1 MTIEIELTRTADTG
15 DLAQALSAK
24 GFETDTPGSGCIRVE
39 AADCTVVA
47 HALESWAAERGL
59 PFVPQHLDERH
70 LVLSPPGS

>member
-15 DLAQALSAK
+15 DLAQALSAE
-24 GFETDTPGSGCIRVE
+24 GFVADTPGLGCIRVE

-47 HALESWAAERGL
+47 HVLESWAAERGL
-59 PFVPQHLDERH
+59 PFVPQHVDERH